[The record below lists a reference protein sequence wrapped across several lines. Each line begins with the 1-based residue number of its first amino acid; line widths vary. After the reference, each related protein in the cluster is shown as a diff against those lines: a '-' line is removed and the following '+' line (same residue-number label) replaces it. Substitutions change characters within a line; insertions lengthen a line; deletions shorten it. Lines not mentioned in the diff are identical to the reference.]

1 MIGDQIFFARLGHRA
16 DQNVLRQTRPREI
29 PRFGKIA
36 DQNFGIGLRRGDPR
50 ENRLLQDTARSVLAK
65 GSFKIRL
72 FEIVALQD
80 FRVCFTV
87 KFAIKPLEGTN
98 FNHLLAHACI
108 TRRQAKVGDQLIQS
122 ARADHPVQCSLI
134 EANGL
139 HFLWRDRAA
148 NLLLKL
154 RHFALQC
161 VAVGGDGYGL
171 IAHFSKAALRAINTG
186 RPKSDHAK
194 HQ

>member
-122 ARADHPVQCSLI
+122 ARADHPVQCTLI
-134 EANGL
+134 KANGL
-139 HFLWRDRAA
+139 HFLRRDRTA
-148 NLLLKL
+148 N
-154 RHFALQC
+154 C
-161 VAVGGDGYGL
+161 
-171 IAHFSKAALRAINTG
+171 S
-186 RPKSDHAK
+186 
-194 HQ
+194 